1 MCRIQ
6 IRQRNEKIPR
16 SFEHP
21 AEQRIFLNKYDVL
34 IIGAGI
40 AGLYAAM
47 QLPESKKVLVVCKD
61 IPWECNT
68 FYAQGGMATALDEN
82 DVPLHVSDTM
92 AAGAYHNI
100 KEAVEILSRTSLET
114 TPDIIAKGMAFDR
127 AADGK
132 LLYTKEAAH
141 SVARIIHAG
150 GDATGR
156 YMHYFMM
163 LQNRHKLQKN
173 TLVYDLLIEN
183 GRCYGV
189 KATVNYEPTTIYADD
204 VIIAS
209 GGVGSLYAY
218 NTNSRTVSADIHGIC
233 VEKGIELADMEFM
246 QFHPTVFVDTPF
258 ARKLL
263 LTEALRGE
271 GAHIID
277 EDGERFLFEYDE
289 RGELASRDIVSRG
302 IFKHKRNT
310 GKQAYL
316 DFSMFEA
323 KWFEHRFPNITHT
336 FAGLGYHFPKD
347 KVPVSPAF
355 HYANGGIKCD
365 VNGCIPGMEGLYV
378 IGEAART
385 GVHGANR
392 LASNSLLEA
401 AVFAKRAVDH
411 LLGREHQQIKTPE
424 FEKDYG
430 NILHKENDKS
440 YKQKLRQVMWEDIG
454 IIRTTRGL
462 LEAKNLI
469 YDMKNHEIGRLL
481 QLRLNTASAIVDAAL
496 ARTESLGS
504 HYIES
509 E

>member
-1 MCRIQ
+1 MSQ
-6 IRQRNEKIPR
+6 SNSE
-16 SFEHP
+16 
-21 AEQRIFLNKYDVL
+21 KYDVL

-47 QLPESKKVLVVCKD
+47 NIPQNKKVLVVCKD

-68 FYAQGGMATALDEN
+68 FYAQGGMATSLNAQ
-82 DVPLHVSDTM
+82 DVPEHVADTM
-92 AAGAYHNI
+92 AAGAYHND
-100 KEAVEILSRTSLET
+100 KEAVEILANTSLTT
-114 TPDIIAKGMAFDR
+114 TPHIIDLGMKFDSNKKGE
-127 AADGK
+127 

-141 SVARIIHAG
+141 SRERIIHAG

-163 LQNRHKLQKN
+163 VQNRHLLQKN
-173 TLVYDLLIEN
+173 TLVYDLLIDD

-209 GGVGSLYAY
+209 GGIGSLYEF

-246 QFHPTVFVDTPF
+246 QFHPTVFVDTPY

-271 GAHIID
+271 GAHVVDD
-277 EDGERFLFEYDE
+277 EGRRFLFDYDE

-302 IFKHKRNT
+302 IFDYKRKT

-316 DFSMFEA
+316 DFSMFEEQ
-323 KWFEHRFPNITHT
+323 WFEERFPNITRT
-336 FAGLGYHFPKD
+336 FGAIGYHFPKD
-347 KVPVSPAF
+347 RAPISPAF

-365 VNGCIPGMEGLYV
+365 SNGCIPGMEGLYV

-392 LASNSLLEA
+392 LASNSLLEGV
-401 AVFAKRAVDH
+401 VFAKRTVDH
-411 LLGREHQQIKTPE
+411 LLSKGHKKVKIPT

-430 NILHKENDKS
+430 NILHKENDKI

-454 IIRTTRGL
+454 IIRTTQGL
-462 LEAKNLI
+462 HEAKNLI
-469 YDMKNHEIGRLL
+469 YDMKNHDIGRLL
-481 QLRLNTASAIVDAAL
+481 ELRLNTASAIVEAAL
-496 ARTESLGS
+496 ARKESLGS
-504 HYIES
+504 HYMES
-509 E
+509 

>member
-1 MCRIQ
+1 MQ
-6 IRQRNEKIPR
+6 
-16 SFEHP
+16 
-21 AEQRIFLNKYDVL
+21 KYDVL

-47 QLPESKKVLVVCKD
+47 QLPKNKKVLVVCKD

-68 FYAQGGMATALDEN
+68 FYAQGGMTTALNEA
-82 DVPLHVSDTM
+82 DVPLHVEDTM
-92 AAGAYHNI
+92 AAGSYHNDR
-100 KEAVEILSRTSLET
+100 KAVEILSRTSLET
-114 TPDIIAKGMAFDR
+114 TPDIINRGMEFDTDESGR
-127 AADGK
+127 

-141 SVARIIHAG
+141 SVERIIHAG

-156 YMHYFMM
+156 YMHYFLMV
-163 LQNRHKLQKN
+163 QNKHQLQKN

-209 GGVGSLYAY
+209 GGIGSLYAY

-233 VEKGIELADMEFM
+233 VEKGIELLDMEFM

-271 GAHIID
+271 GAHVVD
-277 EDGERFLFEYDE
+277 EEGRRFLFDYDE
-289 RGELASRDIVSRG
+289 RGELASRDIVARG
-302 IFKHKRNT
+302 IFKHKRKT
-310 GKQAYL
+310 GQKAYL
-316 DFSMFEA
+316 DFSMFEE
-323 KWFEHRFPNITHT
+323 KWFQHRFPNITHT
-336 FAGLGYHFPKD
+336 FAALGYKFPQD
-347 KVPVSPAF
+347 KIAISPAF
-355 HYANGGIKCD
+355 HYSNGGIKCD
-365 VNGCIPGMEGLYV
+365 TNGCIDGIEGLYV

-392 LASNSLLEA
+392 LASNSLLEGV
-401 AVFAKRAVDH
+401 VFAKRAVDH
-411 LLGREHQQIKTPE
+411 LLSKEHKVVQTPK

-430 NILHKENDKS
+430 NILHKENDKI
-440 YKQKLRQVMWEDIG
+440 YKQKLRQVMWDDIG
-454 IIRTTRGL
+454 IIRTTKGL
-462 LEAKNLI
+462 HEAKNLI
-469 YDMKNHEIGRLL
+469 YDMKNKEIGRLL
-481 QLRLNTASAIVDAAL
+481 KLRLNTASAIVEAAL
-496 ARTESLGS
+496 ARKESLGS

-509 E
+509 

>member
-1 MCRIQ
+1 MQ
-6 IRQRNEKIPR
+6 
-16 SFEHP
+16 
-21 AEQRIFLNKYDVL
+21 KYDVL
-34 IIGAGI
+34 IIGAGM

-68 FYAQGGMATALDEN
+68 FYAQGGMATALNEA
-82 DVPLHVSDTM
+82 DVPLHIEDTL
-92 AAGAYHNI
+92 AAGAYHNDP
-100 KEAVEILSRTSLET
+100 EAVEILARTSLQT
-114 TPDIIAKGMAFDR
+114 TRQLIESGMAFDKDE
-127 AADGK
+127 AGK

-141 SVARIIHAG
+141 SVERIVHAG

-156 YMHYFMM
+156 YMHYFAMVE
-163 LQNRHKLQKN
+163 NRHQLQRN

-189 KATVNYEPTTIYADD
+189 KAMVNYEPTAIYADD

-209 GGVGSLYAY
+209 GGIGSLYAY

-233 VEKGIELADMEFM
+233 VEKGIALSDMEFM
-246 QFHPTVFVDTPF
+246 QFHPTVFINTPF

-271 GAHIID
+271 GAHVVD
-277 EDGERFLFEYDE
+277 EDGVRFLFDYDE
-289 RGELASRDIVSRG
+289 RGELASRDIVARG
-302 IFKHKRNT
+302 IFKHKRHT
-310 GKQAYL
+310 GKQTYL
-316 DFSMFEA
+316 DFSMFEE
-323 KWFEHRFPNITHT
+323 KWFEHRFPNITRT
-336 FAGLGYHFPKD
+336 FAALGYHFPQER
-347 KVPVSPAF
+347 VPISPAF
-355 HYANGGIKCD
+355 HYANGGIRCD
-365 VNGCIPGMEGLYV
+365 VNGAIPGMEGLYV

-401 AVFAKRAVDH
+401 VVFAKRAVNH
-411 LLGREHQQIKTPE
+411 LLERGHRPCKIPD

-430 NILHKENDKS
+430 NILHKENDAVHKE
-440 YKQKLRQVMWEDIG
+440 KLRRVMWEDVG
-454 IIRTTRGL
+454 IIRTVQGL
-462 LEAKNLI
+462 HEAKNLI

-481 QLRLNTASAIVDAAL
+481 QLRLNTASAIVEAAL

-504 HYIES
+504 HYMEA

>member
-1 MCRIQ
+1 MLQIQ
-6 IRQRNEKIPR
+6 TVHNKIQNKR
-16 SFEHP
+16 EDV
-21 AEQRIFLNKYDVL
+21 QKYDVL

-47 QLPESKKVLVVCKD
+47 QLPKSKKVLVVCKD

-92 AAGAYHNI
+92 AAGAYHNL

-114 TPDIIAKGMAFDR
+114 TPDIIRNGMTFDR
-127 AADGK
+127 DKDGDI
-132 LLYTKEAAH
+132 LYTKEAAH

-163 LQNRHKLQKN
+163 VQNRHQLQKN

-209 GGVGSLYAY
+209 GGIGSLYAY

-233 VEKGIELADMEFM
+233 VEKGIELSDMEFM

-271 GAHIID
+271 GAHVID

-289 RGELASRDIVSRG
+289 RGELASRDIVARG

-316 DFSMFEA
+316 DFSMFEE
-323 KWFEHRFPNITHT
+323 KWFEQRFPNITRT
-336 FAGLGYHFPKD
+336 FAALGYHFPQD
-347 KVPVSPAF
+347 KVPISPAF

-365 VNGCIPGMEGLYV
+365 VNGCIEGMEGLYV

-401 AVFAKRAVDH
+401 VVFAKRAVDH
-411 LLGREHQQIKTPE
+411 LLGRGHQQIKTPE

-454 IIRTTRGL
+454 IIRTTQGL
-462 LEAKNLI
+462 HEAKNLI

-496 ARTESLGS
+496 ARKESLGS
-504 HYIES
+504 HYIET

>member
-1 MCRIQ
+1 MQ
-6 IRQRNEKIPR
+6 ENN
-16 SFEHP
+16 
-21 AEQRIFLNKYDVL
+21 FLENKYDVL
-34 IIGAGI
+34 IIGAGL

-47 QLPESKKVLVVCKD
+47 NIPKEKNVLVVCKD

-68 FYAQGGMATALDEN
+68 FYAQGGMVTALNEADI
-82 DVPLHVSDTM
+82 PSHVEDTM
-92 AAGAYHNI
+92 AAGSYHNK
-100 KEAVEILSRTSLET
+100 KEAVEILSQTSLET
-114 TPDIIAKGMAFDR
+114 TKDIIDRGMEFDTDE
-127 AADGK
+127 DGNI
-132 LLYTKEAAH
+132 LYTKEAAH
-141 SVARIIHAG
+141 SIERIIHAG

-163 LQNRHKLQKN
+163 VQNKHMLQKN
-173 TLVYDLLIEN
+173 TLVYDLLIDQ

-209 GGVGSLYAY
+209 GGIGSLYEY

-233 VEKGIELADMEFM
+233 VEKGIALADMEFM
-246 QFHPTVFVDTPF
+246 QFHPTVFVDTPY

-271 GAHIID
+271 GAHVVD
-277 EDGERFLFEYDE
+277 EDGRRFLFDYDA

-302 IFKHKRNT
+302 IFDYRRKT

-323 KWFEHRFPNITHT
+323 EWFEHRFPNITRT
-336 FAGLGYHFPKD
+336 FGTLGYHFPKD
-347 KVPVSPAF
+347 RAPISPAF
-355 HYANGGIKCD
+355 HYANGGIECD
-365 VNGCIPGMEGLYV
+365 TNGAISGMKGLYV
-378 IGEAART
+378 IGEAACT

-392 LASNSLLEA
+392 LASNSLLEGV
-401 AVFAKRAVDH
+401 VFAKRVVTH
-411 LLGREHQQIKTPE
+411 LLAKETEEIEIPT

-430 NILHKENDKS
+430 NILHKENDEI
-440 YKQKLRQVMWEDIG
+440 YKQKLRQVMWDDIG
-454 IIRTTRGL
+454 IIRTTQGL

-469 YDMKNHEIGRLL
+469 YDMKNHDIGRLL

-496 ARTESLGS
+496 SRTESLGS

-509 E
+509 

>member
-1 MCRIQ
+1 MD
-6 IRQRNEKIPR
+6 
-16 SFEHP
+16 
-21 AEQRIFLNKYDVL
+21 KYDVI

-47 QLPESKKVLVVCKD
+47 ELPASKKVLVVCKD

-68 FYAQGGMATALDEN
+68 FYAQGGMTTALNEADIP
-82 DVPLHVSDTM
+82 VHVEDTM
-92 AAGAYHNI
+92 AAGSYHNN

-114 TPDIIAKGMAFDR
+114 TPDIISKGMEFDT
-127 AADGK
+127 GK
-132 LLYTKEAAH
+132 EGNLLYTREAAH
-141 SVARIIHAG
+141 SVERIIHAG

-163 LQNRHKLQKN
+163 VQNKHQLQKN

-209 GGVGSLYAY
+209 GGIGSLYAY

-246 QFHPTVFVDTPF
+246 QFHPTVFVDTPY

-271 GAHIID
+271 GAHVVG
-277 EDGERFLFEYDE
+277 EDGRRFLFDYDE
-289 RGELASRDIVSRG
+289 RGELASRDIVARG
-302 IFKHKRNT
+302 IFDYKRKT
-310 GKQAYL
+310 GQNAYL
-316 DFSMFEA
+316 DFSMFEE

-336 FAGLGYHFPKD
+336 FGSIGYKFPRD
-347 KVPVSPAF
+347 KISISPAF
-355 HYANGGIKCD
+355 HYANGGIKSD
-365 VNGCIPGMEGLYV
+365 TNGCIEGMEGLYV

-392 LASNSLLEA
+392 LASNSLLEGV
-401 AVFAKRAVDH
+401 VFAKRAVDH
-411 LLGREHQQIKTPE
+411 LLSKEYKVIKTPK

-430 NILHKENDKS
+430 NILHKENDKT
-440 YKQKLRQVMWEDIG
+440 YKQTLRQVMWDDIG
-454 IIRTTRGL
+454 IIRTTKGL
-462 LEAKNLI
+462 HEAKNLI
-469 YDMKNHEIGRLL
+469 YDMKNKEIGRLL
-481 QLRLNTASAIVDAAL
+481 KLRLNTASAIVDAAL
-496 ARTESLGS
+496 ARKESLGS
-504 HYIES
+504 HYMES
-509 E
+509 I

>member
-1 MCRIQ
+1 MM
-6 IRQRNEKIPR
+6 
-16 SFEHP
+16 
-21 AEQRIFLNKYDVL
+21 KYDVL
-34 IIGAGI
+34 IIGAGL

-47 QLPESKKVLVVCKD
+47 NIPSDKKVLVVCKD

-68 FYAQGGMATALDEN
+68 FYAQGGMVTALHKEDI
-82 DVPLHVSDTM
+82 PLHVADTM
-92 AAGAYHNI
+92 LAGAQHNNQ
-100 KEAVEILSRTSLET
+100 EAVEILSHTSLQT
-114 TPDIIAKGMAFDR
+114 TADIIARGMEFDK
-127 AADGK
+127 DDEGNI
-132 LLYTKEAAH
+132 LYTKEAAH
-141 SVARIIHAG
+141 SIERIVHAG

-163 LQNRHKLQKN
+163 VQNMHKLQKN
-173 TLVYDLLIEN
+173 TLVYDLLIAD

-209 GGVGSLYAY
+209 GGIGSLYEY

-246 QFHPTVFVDTPF
+246 QFHPTVFVDTPY

-271 GAHIID
+271 GAHVVD
-277 EDGERFLFEYDE
+277 DDGRRFLFDYDT
-289 RGELASRDIVSRG
+289 RGELASRDIVSRS
-302 IFKHKRNT
+302 IFDYKRKT

-316 DFSMFEA
+316 DFSMFEEE
-323 KWFEHRFPNITHT
+323 WFEQRFPNITRT
-336 FAGLGYHFPKD
+336 FGAIGYNFPKD
-347 KVPVSPAF
+347 RAPISPAF

-392 LASNSLLEA
+392 LASNSLLEGV
-401 AVFAKRAVDH
+401 VFAKRAVDFILAKGH
-411 LLGREHQQIKTPE
+411 KEVKTPS

-430 NILHKENDKS
+430 NILHKDNDKS

-454 IIRTTRGL
+454 IIRTVEGL
-462 LEAKNLI
+462 HEAKNFI
-469 YDMKNHEIGRLL
+469 YDMKNKEIGRLL

-509 E
+509 

>member
-1 MCRIQ
+1 
-6 IRQRNEKIPR
+6 
-16 SFEHP
+16 
-21 AEQRIFLNKYDVL
+21 
-34 IIGAGI
+34 
-40 AGLYAAM
+40 M
-47 QLPESKKVLVVCKD
+47 QLPASKKVLVVCKD

-68 FYAQGGMATALDEN
+68 FYAQGGMATALNEA
-82 DVPLHVSDTM
+82 DVPVHIEDTM
-92 AAGAYHNI
+92 AAGSYHND
-100 KEAVEILSRTSLET
+100 KKAVEILSRTSLET
-114 TPDIIAKGMAFDR
+114 TPALIERGMAFDR
-127 AADGK
+127 NEKGEI
-132 LLYTKEAAH
+132 LYTKEAAH
-141 SVARIIHAG
+141 SVPRIVHAG

-163 LQNRHKLQKN
+163 VQNKHQLQRN
-173 TLVYDLLIEN
+173 TLVYDLLIQN

-246 QFHPTVFVDTPF
+246 QFHPTVFVDTPY

-271 GAHIID
+271 GAHVV
-277 EDGERFLFEYDE
+277 GERGNRFLFEYDE
-289 RGELASRDIVSRG
+289 RGELASRDIVARG
-302 IFKHKRNT
+302 IFDYKRKT
-310 GKQAYL
+310 GENAYL
-316 DFSMFEA
+316 DFSMFEE
-323 KWFEHRFPNITHT
+323 KWFHERFPNITHT
-336 FAGLGYHFPKD
+336 FEAIGYRFPKD
-347 KVPVSPAF
+347 RISISPAF

-365 VNGCIPGMEGLYV
+365 TNGCIPGMEGLYV

-392 LASNSLLEA
+392 LASNSLLEGV
-401 AVFAKRAVDH
+401 VFAQRAVEH
-411 LLGREHQQIKTPE
+411 LLGKEANAPQIPL

-430 NILHKENDKS
+430 NILHKENDKA

-454 IIRTTRGL
+454 IIRTTKGL
-462 LEAKNLI
+462 HEAKNLI
-469 YDMKNHEIGRLL
+469 YDMKNQEIGRLL
-481 QLRLNTASAIVDAAL
+481 QLRLNTASAIVEAAL
-496 ARTESLGS
+496 ARKESLGS

-509 E
+509 

>member
-1 MCRIQ
+1 MD
-6 IRQRNEKIPR
+6 K
-16 SFEHP
+16 
-21 AEQRIFLNKYDVL
+21 KYDVL
-34 IIGAGI
+34 IIGAGM

-47 QLPESKKVLVVCKD
+47 QLPPSKKVLVVCKD

-68 FYAQGGMATALDEN
+68 FYAQGGMVTALNEADIP
-82 DVPLHVSDTM
+82 VHVEDTM
-92 AAGAYHNI
+92 AAGSYHNDR
-100 KEAVEILSRTSLET
+100 EAVEILSRTSLKT
-114 TPDIIAKGMAFDR
+114 TADIISKGMEFDT
-127 AADGK
+127 DDKGN

-141 SVARIIHAG
+141 SVERIIHSG

-163 LQNRHKLQKN
+163 VQNKHKLQKN

-209 GGVGSLYAY
+209 GGIGSLYAY

-233 VEKGIELADMEFM
+233 VEKGIELSDMEFM
-246 QFHPTVFVDTPF
+246 QFHPTVFVDTPY

-271 GAHIID
+271 GAHVVD
-277 EDGERFLFEYDE
+277 ADGKRFLFDYDA
-289 RGELASRDIVSRG
+289 RGELASRDIVARG
-302 IFKHKRNT
+302 IFDYKRET

-323 KWFEHRFPNITHT
+323 EWFEHRFPNITRT
-336 FAGLGYHFPKD
+336 FGAIGYDFPKD
-347 KVPVSPAF
+347 RVPISPAF
-355 HYANGGIKCD
+355 HYSNGGIKCD
-365 VNGCIPGMEGLYV
+365 TYGCIEGTEGLYV

-392 LASNSLLEA
+392 LASNSLLEGV
-401 AVFAKRAVDH
+401 VFAKRAVEH
-411 LLGREHQQIKTPE
+411 LLSKTHKMIKTPK

-430 NILHKENDKS
+430 NILHKENDKI
-440 YKQKLRQVMWEDIG
+440 YKHKLRQVMWDDIG

-462 LEAKNLI
+462 HEAKNII
-469 YDMKNHEIGRLL
+469 YDMKNKEIGRLL
-481 QLRLNTASAIVDAAL
+481 ELRLNTASAIVDAAL
-496 ARTESLGS
+496 ARKESLGS
-504 HYIES
+504 HYIET
-509 E
+509 